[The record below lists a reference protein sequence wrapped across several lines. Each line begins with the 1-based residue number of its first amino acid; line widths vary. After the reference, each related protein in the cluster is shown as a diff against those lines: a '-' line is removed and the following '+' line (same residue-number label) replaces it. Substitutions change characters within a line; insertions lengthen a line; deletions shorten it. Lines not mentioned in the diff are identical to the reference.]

1 MSLSLYRHFSA
12 VIGQAKQGKAHLTD
26 HEVCIGSCTRG
37 RLEDLAI
44 AGEIAS
50 VRGWASHFRG
60 TEEALAAAL
69 LAAAAATA
77 LLN

>member
-12 VIGQAKQGKAHLTD
+12 VIGQAKQGKAHLSD

-44 AGEIAS
+44 AGGDRQREGMGS
-50 VRGWASHFRG
+50 SC
-60 TEEALAAAL
+60 
-69 LAAAAATA
+69 
-77 LLN
+77 